1 MGSVHTDMSEVPKEY
16 MERRINDFLALDE
29 RFGKK
34 AVRKRRTVLI
44 MLCVVLAA
52 SLGFIWYTSNTEGR
66 TALLCFMLILLPF
79 MVFLFCRF
87 GRTDR
92 KKLARIKSF
101 IANEGVGQIF
111 ADLENAE
118 RMYDTSV
125 FAGERYIFMECD
137 TLCRITDVRKIFVD
151 NKGKYSDL
159 KLRIDSGSGT
169 YDTTIK
175 IIAADAKR
183 REAQLSEFTW
193 AYEKLK
199 KRVSEKGYE

>member
-16 MERRINDFLALDE
+16 MEQRINDFLALNE

-34 AVRKRRTVLI
+34 AVRKRRAVLI

-52 SLGFIWYTSNTEGR
+52 SLGFIWYTSNNEGR
-66 TALLCFMLILLPF
+66 TALLWFTLMLLPF
-79 MVFLFCRF
+79 MVFLFYRF
-87 GRTDR
+87 GRRDK
-92 KKLARIKSF
+92 KKLAEIRSF
-101 IANEGVGQIF
+101 IANEGIGQIY
-111 ADLENAE
+111 ADLKKAK

-137 TLCRITDVRKIFVD
+137 TICRITDVRKIFVD

-159 KLRIDSGSGT
+159 KLRIDSGCGT
-169 YDTTIK
+169 YDTTVK
-175 IIAADAKR
+175 IIAADTKR
-183 REAQLSEFTW
+183 REAQLAEFTW